1 MPLEVD
7 HIIPEGAG
15 GAPELANLCL
25 CCRPCNGY
33 KWQRTYARD
42 PQTGRR
48 VRVFHPRLC
57 EPFLGSGTTAVT
69 LAPRGIS
76 ITGIE
81 YNPFIRFVAATKAAI
96 PLMSSRELEHT
107 IVQLETELL
116 PIEPRPVPELST
128 LHNTQYSDAQTI
140 QLLLSAYQRIQDLDT
155 TPAIRSAL
163 HLGLAATIEAVFHL
177 RKDGR
182 ALRYVPKPIVPPVR
196 QALSRHWRT
205 ILVDVQ
211 AYESS
216 PLPLP
221 RGTPLFAVY
230 GGSATNLQVLST
242 ADGAKLRLAPH
253 TFDTMIYSPPYLNNF
268 DYSEVYKLEL
278 WLLHFIK
285 SYDTWKELRL
295 GTIRSHHSLVFPET
309 QHLSTD
315 PRTQAIAMQL
325 CAMGTSVC
333 LPDKV
338 RERVRRVI
346 NGYFDDMY
354 LALCEQWRVLK
365 PGGIVSYIVANS
377 RHYYLPVATDVI
389 LGEIARCIGF
399 ELLDLVV
406 LRKRNGRTRQKLFL
420 RESVVFVRKP
430 TGTTNTLP

>member
-1 MPLEVD
+1 
-7 HIIPEGAG
+7 
-15 GAPELANLCL
+15 
-25 CCRPCNGY
+25 
-33 KWQRTYARD
+33 
-42 PQTGRR
+42 
-48 VRVFHPRLC
+48 
-57 EPFLGSGTTAVT
+57 
-69 LAPRGIS
+69 
-76 ITGIE
+76 
-81 YNPFIRFVAATKAAI
+81 
-96 PLMSSRELEHT
+96 
-107 IVQLETELL
+107 
-116 PIEPRPVPELST
+116 VPELST

-140 QLLLSAYQRIQDLDT
+140 QLLLSTYQRINDLDHP
-155 TPAIRSAL
+155 PAIRSAL

-182 ALRYVPKPIVPPVR
+182 ALRYVPKPIIPPVR
-196 QALSRHWRT
+196 QLLSRHWRT

-221 RGTPLFAVY
+221 REKPLFAVY
-230 GGSATNLQVLST
+230 GGSATNLRALST
-242 ADGAKLRLAPH
+242 VSGAEICLAPN
-253 TFDTMIYSPPYLNNF
+253 TFDTVIYSPPYMNNF

-278 WLLHFIK
+278 WLLHFIE
-285 SYDTWKELRL
+285 SYDTWRELRL
-295 GTIRSHHSLVFPET
+295 GTIRSHHSLIFPET
-309 QHLSTD
+309 QYLSAD

-325 CAMGTSVC
+325 HAMGMSTC
-333 LPDKV
+333 LPEED
-338 RERVRRVI
+338 RARVRRVI

-420 RESVVFVRKP
+420 RESAVFVRKP
-430 TGTTNTLP
+430 TAAPNTSP